1 MGMWN
6 RLHRVSALAVLA
18 LTGCTAIFGMQSPER
33 ATADGAVDAA
43 TPTDAQLT
51 DSGPLGYHATAVR
64 FDLAGGDYLT
74 TGAFAGSTASAQG
87 TFSVWLHFN
96 GSDGTAQT
104 ITTGQFVVS
113 GGVVRN
119 ANNKIQLVFASCNGA
134 LLLNVESAHT
144 YTAAS
149 GWIHV
154 LAAWDLTATKVQLY
168 INGVPDLASGGT
180 IANGSICYTVPKWG
194 IGGLSSATLDAD
206 VADWYASFGTAV
218 DLDVVANRAHF
229 RSATG
234 KPVDLAAD
242 CSAPTGATPIGC
254 LTGPLA
260 RWPQNKGTGGGFAM
274 HGSPLAAAPTSP
286 SD

>member
-1 MGMWN
+1 
-6 RLHRVSALAVLA
+6 
-18 LTGCTAIFGMQSPER
+18 MQSPER
-33 ATADGAVDAA
+33 ATDASSETDAPGTADAPLTDGA
-43 TPTDAQLT
+43 
-51 DSGPLGYHATAVR
+51 LGYHATAVR
-64 FDLAGGDYLT
+64 FALAGGDYLT
-74 TGAFAGSTASAQG
+74 TGAFAGSTASATG

-96 GSDGTAQT
+96 GSDGTSQT

-134 LLLNVESAHT
+134 LLLDVESAHT

-154 LAAWDLTATKVQLY
+154 LAAWDLGAPKVQLY
-168 INGVPDLASGGT
+168 INGVSDLAPGGT
-180 IANGSICYTVPKWG
+180 IASGSICYTVPKWG

-242 CSAPTGATPIGC
+242 CSSPTGSTPIGC
-254 LTGPLA
+254 LTGALA
-260 RWPQNKGTGGGFAM
+260 TWPQNNGTGGGFAV
-274 HGSPLAAAPTSP
+274 HGAALAAAPTSP

>member
-1 MGMWN
+1 MGTWI
-6 RLHRVSALAVLA
+6 RLCALVG

-33 ATADGAVDAA
+33 RTDGAIDIDAG
-43 TPTDAQLT
+43 TDTQLT
-51 DSGPLGYHATAVR
+51 DTSPLGYHATAVR
-64 FDLAGGDYLT
+64 FDLTGGDYLT
-74 TGAFAGSTASAQG
+74 TGAFAGSTTSPTG

-96 GSDGTAQT
+96 GSDGTSQT

-113 GGVVRN
+113 GGIVRN

-149 GWIHV
+149 GWIHL
-154 LAAWDLTATKVQLY
+154 LAAWDLSASKVQLY
-168 INGVPDLASGGT
+168 INGTSDLASGGT
-180 IANGSICYTVPKWG
+180 IGNGSICYTVPKWG

-242 CSAPTGATPIGC
+242 CSNPTGATPIGC
-254 LTGPLA
+254 LTGALA
-260 RWPQNKGTGGGFAM
+260 SWPQNKGTGGGFAT
-274 HGSPLAAAPTSP
+274 HGTLAAAATSP